1 MFKGILV
8 NMATQPKTASEL
20 PFLTLFH
27 SFGGPYY
34 FVYVLFSKK
43 LAKDKGSNEKNE
55 I

>member
-20 PFLTLFH
+20 PFLALFH
-27 SFGGPYY
+27 SFGEPYY

>member
-8 NMATQPKTASEL
+8 NMATQRKTASEL
-20 PFLTLFH
+20 PFLALIH
-27 SFGGPYY
+27 SFGEPYY